1 MALALTGIHEL
12 TVIRGYQRQ
21 SEAIEG
27 SGRQSEAIKG
37 NQRQSETI
45 RGNEIRGNQRRSE
58 VIRGDQRQSEV
69 SVTVCACHYCVC
81 GLGNTAP
88 HFVCPNLLP
97 VAPTIASH
105 GPAGLGVLGVE
116 TVDTETGGHRRKKAS
131 FFDVSG
137 NNKCG
142 YVNVRE
148 ITGQITGQYVR
159 ASA

>member
-1 MALALTGIHEL
+1 M
-12 TVIRGYQRQ
+12 
-21 SEAIEG
+21 
-27 SGRQSEAIKG
+27 
-37 NQRQSETI
+37 QSETI
-45 RGNEIRGNQRRSE
+45 IRNQMLFDVLGVADSCCWAH
-58 VIRGDQRQSEV
+58 GP
-69 SVTVCACHYCVC
+69 A
-81 GLGNTAP
+81 GLGVLVVEMVP
-88 HFVCPNLLP
+88 PVLVSGPNLLP

-116 TVDTETGGHRRKKAS
+116 TVDTETGGNRRKKAS